1 MRRIGTLAIGA
12 VLGAAIT
19 AAVLHAQNAS
29 APDAVKLSPQFY
41 TIRVDN
47 DRVRVLDYR
56 LKPGEREPMHSHVA
70 GVAYVINSAK
80 VRTTFYDK
88 NGTLQSQ
95 DGELAAGDVHWR
107 ENGVVHAVE
116 NIGQTEA
123 HALIVELKEHP
134 KMSPARVMTSSRAGL

>member
-19 AAVLHAQNAS
+19 GAVLHAQNA
-29 APDAVKLSPQFY
+29 APDAVKLTPQYY

-70 GVAYVINSAK
+70 GVAYVVSGAK
-80 VRTTFYDK
+80 LRTTYYE
-88 NGTLQSQ
+88 
-95 DGELAAGDVHWR
+95 DGVLKSADGDLSAGDVHWR
-107 ENGVVHAVE
+107 PESVVHAVE
-116 NIGQTEA
+116 NIGDTEA
-123 HALIVELKEHP
+123 HALIVELKEHR
-134 KMSPARVMTSSRAGL
+134 K